1 MGKRASLKPRK
12 LILTSH
18 LSPGD
23 TVMLTAAVRDL
34 HKAHPFKFITDVDT
48 TAPDI
53 WKYNPYVTKLRWKR
67 ETHNG
72 NHTITPQDEDAD
84 AEVIECHYPLIN
96 GIKYKPY
103 HFIHGYAQYLEKK
116 LRIKIPITEFKG
128 DIHLSKEEKSWISQ
142 VQEKPY
148 ELNRSFWIIMAG
160 GKHDFTTKWWNP
172 ISYQVVVNHFLGRIK
187 YVQCGEAHHW
197 HTPLQNVINLI
208 GKTNTRQFIRLVYH
222 SVGIVCPV
230 TFAMHLAAAV
240 PTKPDRPKN
249 RACVVIAGGR
259 EPSQWEAYPTHQ
271 FIHNCGALPCCEE
284 GGCWKS
290 RCQPIND
297 GDEKDNDL
305 CPRPVMVANNL
316 VIPECMAMIRSDDVI
331 RRIESYYDCQDSKL
345 RYFE

>member
-1 MGKRASLKPRK
+1 MGKRTSLKPRK

-23 TVMLTAAVRDL
+23 AVMLTAAVRDL

-53 WKYNPYVTKLRWKR
+53 WKHNPYITKLRWKR
-67 ETHNG
+67 ETHKG
-72 NHTITPQDEDAD
+72 NHIIIPQDEDAD
-84 AEVIECHYPLIN
+84 AEVIECHYPLVN

-103 HFIHGYAQYLEKK
+103 HFIHGYAQYLERK
-116 LRIKIPITEFKG
+116 LRVKIPITSFKG
-128 DIHLSKEEKSWISQ
+128 DIHISKEEKGWISQ
-142 VQEKPY
+142 VQEEPHG
-148 ELNRSFWIIMAG
+148 LNRNFWIIMAG
-160 GKHDFTTKWWNP
+160 GKYDFTCKWWDP
-172 ISYQVVVNHFLGRIK
+172 QRYQAVVDHFLGKIK
-187 YVQCGEAHHW
+187 FVQCGEAHHW
-197 HTPLQNVINLI
+197 HSPLRNVINLI

-222 SVGIVCPV
+222 SVGILCPV

-240 PTKPDRPKN
+240 PTKQGHPEN
-249 RACVVIAGGR
+249 RACVVVAGGR

-271 FIHNCGALPCCEE
+271 FIHNCGALPCCQE

-290 RCQPIND
+290 RCQPVND

-305 CPRPVMVANNL
+305 CSRPISIGNKI
-316 VIPECMAMIRSDDVI
+316 VIPECMSMIRADDVA
-331 RRIESYYDCQDSKL
+331 RRIETYYDCGAGL